1 LRRMACCTPLFGIL
15 VIAFAGFLLCLLSVD
30 AQAAQEVGEGR
41 KIYDTIMR
49 WINFGI
55 LVFFFLRY
63 GKPAL
68 SNFLNGERNRVQQ
81 RLHEIEKDLSLAKMR
96 VDEESKHLDVIE
108 DSLEDVRRSIVELG
122 EKEKERII
130 QSARGNAEQMIREA
144 ENELGFKMEEARRA
158 LNDRLA
164 EQAVALA
171 GEKLRGAFTEQD
183 NEGQITGFIGR
194 LDQVKSEEDL
204 RMQAQD

>member
-1 LRRMACCTPLFGIL
+1 MKRMACRTPLIGIL
-15 VIAFAGFLLCLLSVD
+15 MIAFAGLLLSLLPVD
-30 AQAAQEVGEGR
+30 VQAAQEVGEGR

-49 WINFGI
+49 WVNFGI
-55 LVFFFLRY
+55 LVFFFLKY

-68 SNFLNGERNRVQQ
+68 SNFLNGERNRVQKG
-81 RLHEIEKDLSLAKMR
+81 LHEIEKDLNLAKMR
-96 VDEESKHLDVIE
+96 VDEESKHLEGIE
-108 DSLEDVRRSIVELG
+108 ESLQEVRRSIVELG

-130 QSARGNAEQMIREA
+130 AGARRNAEQMIRDA
-144 ENELGFKMEEARRA
+144 EKEIDFKMEEARRA

-183 NEGQITGFIGR
+183 NESQITGFIGR
-194 LDQVKSEEDL
+194 LDRVKSEEDL
-204 RMQAQD
+204 RM

>member
-1 LRRMACCTPLFGIL
+1 MRRMACRTPLIGIL
-15 VIAFAGFLLCLLSVD
+15 MIAFAGFLLCLLPVD
-30 AQAAQEVGEGR
+30 VQAAQEVGEGR

-49 WINFGI
+49 WVNFGI
-55 LVFFFLRY
+55 LVFFFLKY

-68 SNFLNGERNRVQQ
+68 SNFLNGERNRVQKG
-81 RLHEIEKDLSLAKMR
+81 LHEIEKGLNLARMR
-96 VDEESKHLDVIE
+96 VDEESKHLEGIE
-108 DSLEDVRRSIVELG
+108 ESLQEVRRSIVELG

-130 QSARGNAEQMIREA
+130 AGARSNAEQMIRDA
-144 ENELGFKMEEARRA
+144 EKEIDFKMEEARRA

-183 NEGQITGFIGR
+183 NESQISGFIGR
-194 LDQVKSEEDL
+194 LDRVKSEEDL
-204 RMQAQD
+204 RM